1 MLYGLIGEKLGHSYS
16 KEIHGKIADYG
27 YQLKEIP
34 KEELACFMQ
43 ARDFKGINV
52 TIPYKEAVIP
62 YLDDISSSAR
72 TIGAVNTIVNRGG
85 RLYGDNTDFIGLAS
99 MIDFM
104 GVSLTDKKVIILG
117 TGGTSKTAQAVAQE
131 AGARQML
138 CVSRQAKEEAIGYDM
153 LLQQHRDAEIIINT
167 TPVGMYPKIEGS
179 PLELTA
185 FPQLEAVFDVVY
197 NPLRTRLVSQ
207 AKKRGLI
214 ACGGLYMLVAQAVYA
229 SGLFL
234 DKAINDNLV
243 KSIYQEILREKENI
257 VLIGMPSSGKTS
269 IGKELAQEL
278 QRDFVDTDSEIE
290 KRIGQSI
297 PAYFSNFGEAAFRE
311 IEAEVCKELAKQTQL
326 VISTGGGVIKK
337 AENLDFFRQN
347 GKIIFID
354 RQLDKLVTTADRPL
368 SSDIQSLHRLYE
380 ERYPIYHSSADMQ
393 VDGNGNVAEV
403 VSIIIDQLG
412 F

>member
-16 KEIHGKIADYG
+16 KEIHGKLADYE

-72 TIGAVNTIVNRGG
+72 AIGAVNTIVNRGG

-104 GVSLTDKKVIILG
+104 GVSLTGKKVVILG
-117 TGGTSKTAQAVAQE
+117 TGGTSKTAQAVVQE

-138 CVSRQAKEEAIGYDM
+138 CVSRQAKEEAISYEI
-153 LLQQHRDAEIIINT
+153 LLQQHKDAEIIINT
-167 TPVGMYPKIEGS
+167 TPVGMYPKIERS
-179 PLELTA
+179 PLDLAA

-197 NPLRTRLVSQ
+197 NPLRTQLVSQ

-229 SGLFL
+229 NGLFL

-243 KSIYQEILREKENI
+243 KSIYQEILHEKENI

-297 PAYFSNFGEAAFRE
+297 SAYFANFGEAAFRE
-311 IEAEVCKELAKQTQL
+311 IEAEVCKGLAKQTQL

-337 AENLDFFRQN
+337 AENLDFLRQN

-380 ERYPIYHSSADMQ
+380 ERYPIYQSSADMQ

-403 VSIIIDQLG
+403 VSIIRDQLG